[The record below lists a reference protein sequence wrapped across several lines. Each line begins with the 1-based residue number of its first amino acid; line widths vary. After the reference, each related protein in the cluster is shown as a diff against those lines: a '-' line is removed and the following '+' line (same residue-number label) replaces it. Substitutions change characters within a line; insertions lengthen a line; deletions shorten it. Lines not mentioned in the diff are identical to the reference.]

1 MADDLIEA
9 FASEYPFALDPFQRE
24 AISHLAAGR
33 SVLVAAPTG
42 TGKALEA
49 TTPVLT
55 PTGWKAIGDLRIGDL
70 VIGANGQP
78 VKVTGSYPQGKRPAY
93 RVTFTDRVS
102 VVCDLDHLW
111 AVNTK
116 SRQHDKLPWRVL
128 TLRQILAEGLTD
140 GLGRRHFI
148 PLVKPVE
155 FPKSEPADEER
166 LVAAVRQRAGL
177 TQRALSRRLGV
188 SQGYVAHR
196 ETGRRTATAEYQ
208 RAVAEAVATIPQ
220 RHLHPYLL
228 GLLLGDGGFSTSAL
242 HFTSADHELI
252 ESVRTLLPEGATLRK
267 VMGSPYD
274 WYILSSQPG
283 TRNPAVAELRSL
295 GLMGHRAEG
304 KFIPHVYKF
313 APATERLALLQGLL
327 DSDGSVGISG
337 ADLEYTTVSATLAE
351 DVAFLVRSL
360 GGRTRIR
367 QKSTG
372 FQKAYRQN
380 IILPAGITPFALQR
394 KAERYQARLRHNPCR
409 AIAAIE
415 PQGEAEMVCISVD
428 APDGLYVID
437 GFVVTH
443 NTVVAEYGI
452 WMAHNQGKRVI
463 YTAPLKALSNQKFRD
478 LRARYGP
485 QMVGLVTGD
494 IVERNQAP
502 ILVMTT
508 EIYRNM
514 LLEEEARDE
523 YGARSDHS
531 SGSEDTTPSDPAD
544 TFNEGARAEAAAG
557 TPEQQPFIARL
568 NPELNDVGCVI
579 FDELHYLSDPE
590 RGPVWEEAIIHSPK
604 HVPLIGLSATVSN
617 ADELAIWISRVHR
630 PISLVLHT
638 ERAIPL
644 DHYYYLDGRLHLV
657 MNAEGRRVERF
668 PKIGGE
674 AKRRRERG
682 EARVYTFGG
691 ESKGQSRSP
700 ATDGASARPGS
711 AAPGQPAATAG
722 RPNADREAPE
732 PGEILAA
739 LRQAD
744 LLPCLYFLPGRRIVE
759 ESASSAAGHLL
770 TTPEEQTL
778 LREEVNAWLEVLPA
792 EDRELEQVQRL
803 TALLPRGLA
812 YHHAGL
818 LPGLKVL
825 VETLFQRGRLR
836 AVFATDTL
844 ALGINMPARSVV
856 VGSLSKFDGVGMRL
870 LTPNEYQQLTGRAGR
885 RGMDERGAAIIP
897 YSPWEPFEQSF
908 AALTG
913 ALLPVNSAFS
923 MRYNS
928 VLNLWRGG
936 DIRRLRR
943 DVAASFRE
951 FQRYSHRLLYEERLA
966 NQELPPLAA
975 EDQALIEALA
985 AEDASR
991 GRRARRER
999 KKAPPERERYRAL
1012 SRAGAAELN
1021 GIISVLRSLSYIDPH
1036 DRLTIK
1042 GRLLRSIFHPAGIL
1056 FTEMIQAIPLERLH
1070 ASELAELASWFA
1082 FDDDRPVR
1090 NRSTLWRHLALLR
1103 REVYRVIG
1111 SVQMNEIDLG
1121 LDVSPGINDAFHGVA
1136 LHWWRGASL
1145 ASLQRHIDLAEGD
1158 LLVILNQTIDLLQ
1171 QVQGAVGQV
1180 LDEKRLWQTGDTQNE
1195 ADRIRAVQIQAARQS
1210 LEELRPRL
1218 GAAARGL
1225 IRGIVLQSRT
1235 VPSMAVQVAD
1245 ESVPLDM
1252 EEDEDKRDLR
1262 ADIPEEY
1269 P

>member
-1 MADDLIEA
+1 VVDELIAA

-24 AISHLAAGR
+24 AIAHLAEDR

-42 TGKALEA
+42 TGK
-49 TTPVLT
+49 T
-55 PTGWKAIGDLRIGDL
+55 I
-70 VIGANGQP
+70 
-78 VKVTGSYPQGKRPAY
+78 
-93 RVTFTDRVS
+93 
-102 VVCDLDHLW
+102 
-111 AVNTK
+111 
-116 SRQHDKLPWRVL
+116 
-128 TLRQILAEGLTD
+128 
-140 GLGRRHFI
+140 
-148 PLVKPVE
+148 
-155 FPKSEPADEER
+155 
-166 LVAAVRQRAGL
+166 
-177 TQRALSRRLGV
+177 
-188 SQGYVAHR
+188 
-196 ETGRRTATAEYQ
+196 
-208 RAVAEAVATIPQ
+208 VAE
-220 RHLHPYLL
+220 
-228 GLLLGDGGFSTSAL
+228 F
-242 HFTSADHELI
+242 
-252 ESVRTLLPEGATLRK
+252 
-267 VMGSPYD
+267 
-274 WYILSSQPG
+274 
-283 TRNPAVAELRSL
+283 
-295 GLMGHRAEG
+295 
-304 KFIPHVYKF
+304 
-313 APATERLALLQGLL
+313 
-327 DSDGSVGISG
+327 
-337 ADLEYTTVSATLAE
+337 
-351 DVAFLVRSL
+351 
-360 GGRTRIR
+360 
-367 QKSTG
+367 
-372 FQKAYRQN
+372 
-380 IILPAGITPFALQR
+380 
-394 KAERYQARLRHNPCR
+394 
-409 AIAAIE
+409 
-415 PQGEAEMVCISVD
+415 
-428 APDGLYVID
+428 
-437 GFVVTH
+437 
-443 NTVVAEYGI
+443 GI
-452 WMAHNQGKRVI
+452 WLARNQGKRVI

-494 IVERNQAP
+494 IVEHNQAP

-523 YGARSDHS
+523 YGE
-531 SGSEDTTPSDPAD
+531 GSRRGPGSAEAGRAD
-544 TFNEGARAEAAAG
+544 AAETADEVAEAAAE
-557 TPEQQPFIARL
+557 PEEQPFIARL
-568 NPELNDVGCVI
+568 NPELNDVACVI

-604 HVPLIGLSATVSN
+604 HVLLIGLSATVSN
-617 ADELAIWISRVHR
+617 ADELALWISRVHR

-674 AKRRRERG
+674 AKRRHERG

-691 ESKGQSRSP
+691 ENRGSGENRSQRRPP
-700 ATDGASARPGS
+700 AANGTAARPGS
-711 AAPGQPAATAG
+711 AAPDQSAPGQPGTGAG
-722 RPNADREAPE
+722 RPDEEREAPE
-732 PGEILAA
+732 PGEILTA

-770 TTPEEQTL
+770 TTPEEQAL
-778 LREEVNAWLEVLPA
+778 LQEEVNAWLEALPP

-825 VETLFQRGRLR
+825 VETLFQRGHLR

-856 VGSLSKFDGVGMRL
+856 VGSLSKFDGTGMRL

-885 RGMDERGAAIIP
+885 RGLDERGTAIIP
-897 YSPWEPFEQSF
+897 YSPWEPFEPSF
-908 AALTG
+908 AALTSS
-913 ALLPVNSAFS
+913 LLPVNSAFTI
-923 MRYNS
+923 RYNS

-936 DIRRLRR
+936 DLRRLRL

-966 NQELPPLAA
+966 RREAEAA
-975 EDQALIEALA
+975 PMEPEARL
-985 AEDASR
+985 S
-991 GRRARRER
+991 RRARRER
-999 KKAPPERERYRAL
+999 QRAPAERERHRAL

-1021 GIISVLRSLSYIDPH
+1021 GIISVLRSLSYIDPN

-1042 GRLLRSIFHPAGIL
+1042 GRLLRGIFHPAGIL
-1056 FTEMIQAIPLERLH
+1056 FTELIQAIPLEHLH
-1070 ASELAELASWFA
+1070 PSELAELASWFA

-1090 NRSTLWRHLALLR
+1090 NRSTLWRQLAALR
-1103 REVYRVIG
+1103 REVYQVIAR
-1111 SVQMNEIDLG
+1111 VQMSEIGLG

-1180 LDEKRLWQTGDTQNE
+1180 LDERRLWQTGE
-1195 ADRIRAVQIQAARQS
+1195 AHSEAERIRDIQIQAARQS
-1210 LEELRPRL
+1210 LEELRPKL

-1225 IRGIVLQSRT
+1225 MRGIVLQSRT
-1235 VPSMAVQVAD
+1235 VPSMAVQVAA

-1262 ADIPEEY
+1262 ADIPEDY
-1269 P
+1269 A